1 VGVSSRPGEAPGVTV
16 TCGIKVA
23 VTVRVGVTST
33 VAVAVITAVRVAV
46 RVGVDVGGRSV
57 AVAVGVGGRMTS
69 VGVAVGAAA
78 MKGSSNGNGTIV
90 KTTYTTTAARATPA
104 RLPMSFH
111 GILLRNSSSP
121 Q

>member
-1 VGVSSRPGEAPGVTV
+1 MVLVGDAR
-16 TCGIKVA
+16 
-23 VTVRVGVTST
+23 T
-33 VAVAVITAVRVAV
+33 VAVAVMTGVGVNVAV
-46 RVGVDVGGRSV
+46 EVAVGGRIV
-57 AVAVGVGGRMTS
+57 AVDVGVGGRMTS